1 MKITSLDENPKLIP
15 LKILFKQYL
24 LILVFTELRLTG
36 SFLIW
41 E

>member
-1 MKITSLDENPKLIP
+1 MSLVENPRLIP

-36 SFLIW
+36 SFLV
-41 E
+41 